1 MTARILIIDDHEVLR
16 EGVKTL
22 LAKSRSDWEI
32 CGEGTT
38 GVQAIELA
46 QRLRPDLMIL
56 DVTMPVMSGLEAST
70 RLRELGL
77 TLPVLIFTMHESER
91 MATEARQVGAQG
103 YVMKSRAA
111 RDLVQA
117 IEILL
122 AGGTFFG
129 EHGGARAAPDQS
141 SVGIVFFRSFVLD
154 F

>member
-16 EGVKTL
+16 EGVKSL

-32 CGEGTT
+32 CGEGTNGT
-38 GVQAIELA
+38 QAIELA
-46 QRLRPDLMIL
+46 QRLHPDLVLL
-56 DVTMPVMSGLEAST
+56 DVTMPGMSGLEASA
-70 RLRELGL
+70 RMRQLGL

-103 YVMKSRAA
+103 YVMKSQAA

-129 EHGGARAAPDQS
+129 NHGGAQAATERA
-141 SVGIVFFRSFVLD
+141 GLGMVFFSSLVLD